1 MAATND
7 TDHCTGFDWA
17 EGNLFKNWDKHH
29 VSAAECEQIFFNK
42 PLVTVADETHSQ
54 GEARSYALGRTD
66 SGMLLFVVFTIRKN
80 RIHAIS
86 ARDMNQKEK
95 KVYRKS

>member
-1 MAATND
+1 MDATND
-7 TDHCTGFDWA
+7 TAHCTGFDWD
-17 EGNLFKNWDKHH
+17 ENNPFKNWDKQH
-29 VSAAECEQIFFNK
+29 VSAAECEQVFFNK
-42 PLVTVADETHSQ
+42 PLVTGADETHSQ
-54 GEARSYALGRTD
+54 GEARSCALGRTD

-86 ARDMNQKEK
+86 ARSMNQKEK